1 MKNKF
6 TNIFLFLI
14 FTIVLS
20 SCVTQNSIPDPNF
33 LGDYDPV
40 LLGDVSVYTTNF
52 GSEKANK
59 IEIYFAPRTNMLH
72 LHIKDSINKMNIKL
86 SEANRTFLQEAII
99 SFSDDLNND
108 RLQNR
113 KPTSKN
119 AYGSSIFSMEWGIT
133 GAGHETD
140 EAGILYNYK
149 YLSDGRPY
157 FMIDLKQGADL
168 IMEGAK
174 SPTADIYISPSN
186 LEDLLKMT
194 KQDFLLAVVEEL
206 NSNFA
211 Y

>member
-149 YLSDGRPY
+149 
-157 FMIDLKQGADL
+157 
-168 IMEGAK
+168 
-174 SPTADIYISPSN
+174 
-186 LEDLLKMT
+186 
-194 KQDFLLAVVEEL
+194 
-206 NSNFA
+206 
-211 Y
+211 

>member
-6 TNIFLFLI
+6 TKIFLFLI
-14 FTIVLS
+14 FSIVLS

-119 AYGSSIFSMEWGIT
+119 AYGSSFFSMEWGIT
-133 GAGHETD
+133 GAGHET
-140 EAGILYNYK
+140 AH
-149 YLSDGRPY
+149 
-157 FMIDLKQGADL
+157 
-168 IMEGAK
+168 
-174 SPTADIYISPSN
+174 
-186 LEDLLKMT
+186 
-194 KQDFLLAVVEEL
+194 
-206 NSNFA
+206 
-211 Y
+211 